1 MRMTRTILIILLSAI
16 TLCSAAQRK
25 AVVVNI
31 ENGIPIRDV
40 EVNTNTNERVKT
52 NWMGEFFLPF
62 SATSFTLT
70 HGKFLNMTLDVDE
83 MPDTIALLPRLTTL
97 SEVIVWGKRPV
108 AFDVNKIT
116 EDAKNYYTPPAGF
129 SFDLFSIFERPKMT
143 KRQRK
148 RHEEIIKGY

>member
-1 MRMTRTILIILLSAI
+1 MIRTVLIILLSAI
-16 TLCSAAQRK
+16 SLCSTAQRK

-52 NWMGEFFLPF
+52 NWLGEFFLPF
-62 SATSFTLT
+62 NATSFTLT

-97 SEVIVWGKRPV
+97 SEVIVWGKRPIAFNPKKV
-108 AFDVNKIT
+108 A
-116 EDAKNYYTPPAGF
+116 EDAKDYYTPSSGF
-129 SFDLFSIFERPKMT
+129 SFDLFSIFQRPKMNS
-143 KRQRK
+143 RQRK
-148 RHEEIIKGY
+148 RHKEIIKTY